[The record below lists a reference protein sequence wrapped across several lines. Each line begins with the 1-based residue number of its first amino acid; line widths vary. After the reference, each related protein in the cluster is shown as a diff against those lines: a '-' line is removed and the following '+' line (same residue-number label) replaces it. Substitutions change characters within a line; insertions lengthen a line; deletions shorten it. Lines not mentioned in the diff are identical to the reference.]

1 MDRMNPDNFDR
12 IAHERRTTVRAM
24 EIGPDPDATR
34 TSPGYRFTIEVGR
47 NTSQSIALNAREIRH
62 LAHVAAEA
70 AQQYAGEEL
79 GDE

>member
-70 AQQYAGEEL
+70 AQQYAGE
-79 GDE
+79 DDA